1 MPTLKIRTQNII
13 DICVHVTVTMILSI
27 VILGS
32 TRNILYVAFIIAGGI
47 LVDLDHL
54 IDYHACYGRR
64 FYLPEFLNTRY
75 LVKTGKVYLVLHS
88 WELNFLVLCAALFAN
103 SLGLLLF
110 FASFTLHL
118 IIDNVQRRN
127 PWFYLLSYRW
137 VKGFNT
143 FVLLP
148 ELQKETAT

>member
-1 MPTLKIRTQNII
+1 MPTPNA
-13 DICVHVTVTMILSI
+13 H
-27 VILGS
+27 
-32 TRNILYVAFIIAGGI
+32 TRNILDICAHCIVTLLLSAAILISTHDMRYVIFIIAGGI

-75 LVKTGKVYLVLHS
+75 LVKSGKVYLVLHS
-88 WELNFLVLCAALFAN
+88 WELNFLVLCAAIVTN
-103 SLGLLLF
+103 SPGLLLF

-118 IIDNVQRRN
+118 IIDNVQRHN

-137 VKGFNT
+137 AKGFDT

-148 ELQKETAT
+148 ELQKETAK